1 MGRGSNKHFTEEDMQ
16 MANRH
21 MKKCLTSLMIR
32 EMQVKTTIRYH
43 LPPLRM
49 TIIKKTKSNKC
60 FRGCREE
67 GTLFVVVVLFCFLG
81 FFTDNIF
88 SHLFLLVGG

>member
-21 MKKCLTSLMIR
+21 MKKCLTSLLIR
-32 EMQVKTTIRYH
+32 EMQVKTTVRYH

-49 TIIKKTKSNKC
+49 TIIKKTNNKC
-60 FRGCREE
+60 FRGCREK
-67 GTLFVVVVLFCFLG
+67 GTLAHC
-81 FFTDNIF
+81 
-88 SHLFLLVGG
+88 

>member
-21 MKKCLTSLMIR
+21 MKKCLTSLLIR
-32 EMQVKTTIRYH
+32 EMQVKTTVRYH

-49 TIIKKTKSNKC
+49 TIIKKTNNKC
-60 FRGCREE
+60 FRGYREK
-67 GTLFVVVVLFCFLG
+67 GTLAHC
-81 FFTDNIF
+81 
-88 SHLFLLVGG
+88 

>member
-16 MANRH
+16 IANRH
-21 MKKCLTSLMIR
+21 MKKCLTSLMIT

-49 TIIKKTKSNKC
+49 TIIKKTKNNKC
-60 FRGCREE
+60 FRGCREK
-67 GTLFVVVVLFCFLG
+67 GTLFVVVVVVLFFG
-81 FFTDNIF
+81 FF
-88 SHLFLLVGG
+88 SR